1 MGKKDW
7 NLAVSFDSSDADCI
21 TSTAGKAYI
30 SGVLAMADQ
39 MPNVSLFDFDGLTI
53 KDVQKSACP
62 TTTSTATTATSST
75 VTSTTET
82 ATTATS
88 TTITGGTTA
97 TTLTATTVTA
107 STATTVTDTTPFTCP
122 SGGSSGCVTA
132 TVTITGVDGDTMS
145 DSMSLMLGTLIEMAI
160 EGAFLVQVEDFS
172 MVATEATEVQS
183 PTPAPNPNADAAE
196 TSRFCLS
203 FLVSAALL
211 VVTMW

>member
-62 TTTSTATTATSST
+62 TATATATTLTATTETATTTTSST

-97 TTLTATTVTA
+97 TTLTATTFTLTTL
-107 STATTVTDTTPFTCP
+107 TAT
-122 SGGSSGCVTA
+122 
-132 TVTITGVDGDTMS
+132 
-145 DSMSLMLGTLIEMAI
+145 
-160 EGAFLVQVEDFS
+160 
-172 MVATEATEVQS
+172 
-183 PTPAPNPNADAAE
+183 
-196 TSRFCLS
+196 
-203 FLVSAALL
+203 
-211 VVTMW
+211 

>member
-1 MGKKDW
+1 MG
-7 NLAVSFDSSDADCI
+7 
-21 TSTAGKAYI
+21 
-30 SGVLAMADQ
+30 
-39 MPNVSLFDFDGLTI
+39 I

-62 TTTSTATTATSST
+62 TTTSTATT
-75 VTSTTET
+75 VTET

-97 TTLTATTVTA
+97 TTLTATTFTLTTLTA
-107 STATTVTDTTPFTCP
+107 TATTLTTTATTLTATTLTATTLTATTVTATATDTTPFTCP

-183 PTPAPNPNADAAE
+183 PTPAPKLNAPLGAKAPW
-196 TSRFCLS
+196 RRRGQ
-203 FLVSAALL
+203 
-211 VVTMW
+211 

>member
-62 TTTSTATTATSST
+62 TTTSTATTVTETATTVTPSTTVTDTATTLTATTETATTTTSST

-88 TTITGGTTA
+88 TTI
-97 TTLTATTVTA
+97 
-107 STATTVTDTTPFTCP
+107 
-122 SGGSSGCVTA
+122 
-132 TVTITGVDGDTMS
+132 
-145 DSMSLMLGTLIEMAI
+145 
-160 EGAFLVQVEDFS
+160 
-172 MVATEATEVQS
+172 
-183 PTPAPNPNADAAE
+183 
-196 TSRFCLS
+196 
-203 FLVSAALL
+203 
-211 VVTMW
+211 

>member
-62 TTTSTATTATSST
+62 TTTSTATTETATTTTSST

-97 TTLTATTVTA
+97 TTLTATTFTLTTL
-107 STATTVTDTTPFTCP
+107 TATATTTPFTCP

-132 TVTITGVDGDTMS
+132 
-145 DSMSLMLGTLIEMAI
+145 
-160 EGAFLVQVEDFS
+160 
-172 MVATEATEVQS
+172 
-183 PTPAPNPNADAAE
+183 
-196 TSRFCLS
+196 
-203 FLVSAALL
+203 
-211 VVTMW
+211 